1 MSAPEVHM
9 QNEKLTQRI
18 IRIFT
23 NRLLILF
30 ICFSIMFYL
39 LVIELFDMQ
48 IVNAGMYS
56 NPNLSI
62 PSFREMELV
71 APRGEIFDRHG
82 RPLAVNEAAM
92 ILKIDPAAIEMGD
105 VNRTIYELINLLER
119 NGEEYF
125 DNFPISLNKPYI
137 FLFGGN
143 EGRERRWKRDMDVP
157 EGLTAEETMV
167 FLRRKFNIDDEMSIL
182 DARKVIGLRSEIYM
196 RRFRRQEHITVAFDI
211 SRETLVAIQENNE
224 IFPGIYVDY
233 DFLRHYPEGRYMA
246 HIVGHIRGL
255 TEEWELEHF
264 GEGYYFGRIVGET
277 GVEFSL
283 EHELAGNRGRKL
295 VEVSNFGR
303 ELRSVPITDPQPG
316 NRVFLTI
323 DSRLQRDVYH
333 ILEDILAEA
342 VINRLRGVA
351 APREDAIT
359 PQQFFIS
366 MLRGPFISVAEIYD
380 APDYSRVI
388 AIRDYLRRELPDL
401 DTDLTADI
409 AKIRAALI
417 DAIRSN
423 RISANQMTFVL
434 YEQGFI
440 VGDEN
445 YISRFL
451 RGGIGVID
459 VLTDALNNRSITPQ
473 MAGLDPSTA
482 SAIVVYVRTGDVLA
496 AVGYPSF
503 DPNNF
508 VNTMD
513 VDYFVRQQND
523 PTSPQFDRVFWE
535 QRAPGSTFKML
546 TAIAGLESG
555 TITPRTHIH
564 DNVVWRRVGRP
575 YLRCWSSVSH
585 GSINVSTAIEV
596 SCNYFFAEMSFMMA
610 SGERQEFEAIS
621 ALNRYMI
628 AFGLNSPTGVEIRE
642 PNQNLQ
648 EGQLVI
654 SSREFKRARVLAAN
668 PNARTHE
675 YEWFAGDTVRTS
687 IGQSFNNYSTATM
700 ARYIATL
707 ATGGAR
713 HKFNLVDKIED
724 HSGMLIKNFE
734 PVVEE
739 IVEMSQETINA
750 VNRGMLD
757 VTRGSRGTATNI
769 FRGFPINV
777 AGKTGTAEEIANR
790 LDHTSF
796 GGFAPYED
804 PEIAVY
810 VMIPFG
816 STRALPSASAVA
828 TRRIMEAYFG
838 LDLEPERPR
847 TANMLAR

>member
-1 MSAPEVHM
+1 M
-9 QNEKLTQRI
+9 QSEKFYQKI
-18 IRIFT
+18 IRVFA

-30 ICFSIMFYL
+30 ICFVLMFYL
-39 LVIELFDMQ
+39 LVIELFDIQ

-56 NPNLSI
+56 SPNSAI
-62 PSFREMELV
+62 PSFREMEIA

-92 ILKIDPAAIEMGD
+92 ILKIDPAAIETED
-105 VNRTIYELINLLER
+105 INRTIYELINLLER

-143 EGRERRWKRDMDVP
+143 EGRERRWKRDMNVP
-157 EGLTAEETMV
+157 DGLTAEETMV
-167 FLRRKFNIDDEMSIL
+167 FLRRYFNIDDYMSIL

-211 SRETLVAIQENNE
+211 GLETLVAIQENNE
-224 IFPGIYVDY
+224 IFPGIYVSY
-233 DFLRHYPEGRYMA
+233 DFLRVYPEGRYMA

-264 GEGYYFGRIVGET
+264 GEGYYFGRIVGKT
-277 GVEFSL
+277 GIEFSM
-283 EHELAGNRGRKL
+283 EHELTGRRGRQL
-295 VEVSNFGR
+295 VEVSNFGH
-303 ELRSVPITDPQPG
+303 ELRSVPIADPQPG
-316 NRVFLTI
+316 NRIFLTI
-323 DSRLQRDVYH
+323 DARLQRETYYVLKDT
-333 ILEDILAEA
+333 LTDTL
-342 VINRLRGVA
+342 INRLRGVA
-351 APREDAIT
+351 SPREDAIT

-380 APDYSRVI
+380 APDDSRVTV
-388 AIRDYLRRELPDL
+388 IRDYLRNELPDL
-401 DTDLTADI
+401 DTDLSADLT
-409 AKIRAALI
+409 KIRNALI
-417 DAIRSN
+417 EAIRTN
-423 RISANQMTFVL
+423 RISATQMTFVL

-440 VGDEN
+440 VGDDA
-445 YISRFL
+445 YIARFL
-451 RGGIGVID
+451 RGGIGLVE
-459 VLTDALNNRSITPQ
+459 VLTDALRNRSITPQ
-473 MAGLDPSTA
+473 MTGLDPSTG
-482 SAIVVYVRTGDVLA
+482 SAIVVCVRTGDVLA
-496 AVGYPSF
+496 AVSYPSF
-503 DPNNF
+503 DPNKF

-513 VDYFVRQQND
+513 VSYFVRQQND

-555 TITPRTHIH
+555 TITTNTHIH
-564 DNVVWRRVGRP
+564 DNVIYRGVGRP
-575 YLRCWSSVSH
+575 YLRCWSPISH
-585 GSINVSTAIEV
+585 GSINVATAIEV
-596 SCNYFFAEMSFMMA
+596 SCNYFFAEMSFRMA

-621 ALNRYMI
+621 TLNRYMVN
-628 AFGLNSPTGVEIRE
+628 FGLNGPTGVEIRE

-648 EGQLVI
+648 YGQLVI

-687 IGQSFNNYSTATM
+687 IGQSFNNYSTAAM

-707 ATGGAR
+707 ATGGVR
-713 HKFNLVDKIED
+713 HKFNLIDQIKD
-724 HSGMLIKNFE
+724 HSGYVVRTFE

-739 IVEMSQETINA
+739 VIAMSQSTVNA
-750 VNRGMLD
+750 INRGMLD

-810 VMIPFG
+810 VMLPFG
-816 STRALPSASAVA
+816 ATRALHNASAVA
-828 TRRIMEAYFG
+828 TRSIMEAYFG
-838 LDLEPERPR
+838 FDTEPERPIA
-847 TANMLAR
+847 ANILAR